1 MKNIINL
8 SIIYFKQTLSSFFK
22 SRKMK
27 NNASSFLFAFF
38 IFAIVFGAMGFS
50 YYSSAQQL
58 SEVGKTEYV
67 LVFGLMYAT
76 FMVLM
81 MTAYDAQNNYYKN
94 KDYDMLASLPIEN
107 YSIITAKYL
116 SSYFVSLFYAFI
128 IAFPAYIVYF
138 IFCPINFV
146 SVLYSL
152 LSIFFIPTFT
162 QLIGS
167 LLAYLINLLTFKIK
181 NKTLVNNILTIIF
194 TVGLVTF
201 IAVANTN
208 FTQSL
213 FTSGV
218 PLWIK
223 IVFPHIY
230 FLFGAITTG
239 SFLQFLIFICI
250 TLAFACI
257 SIGLVSLGFKKIN
270 SGGISTTNKK
280 TKRKIKI
287 YYKKNSHISS
297 LIKKETRAF
306 FGSATYMI
314 NSIIG
319 PILIVIIAI
328 VLGTYA
334 HNTST
339 IASSALS
346 QIFIS
351 IYICFASMFA
361 SMCCPTSVSLS
372 IEGQKLHLLKSLPLS
387 TNTIFIS
394 KLLFSWILTVPF
406 ILVGDIIFLSLV
418 PCSAG
423 LVILTILTPLVSMFA
438 FSGLGLLANLKWP
451 KLNWTNETQAIKQGM
466 SLFVTMMSC
475 MAINLIPFLL
485 VTLLYDK
492 IIAVMSAELFLTII
506 LAINILLVVTF
517 YSVLFKKGSKMFY
530 KIQ

>member
-223 IVFPHIY
+223 IMFPHIY

-257 SIGLVSLGFKKIN
+257 SIGLVSLGFKKSIQAP
-270 SGGISTTNKK
+270 SLQPTKK
-280 TKRKIKI
+280 IREKLRF
-287 YYKKNSHISS
+287 
-297 LIKKETRAF
+297 L
-306 FGSATYMI
+306 
-314 NSIIG
+314 
-319 PILIVIIAI
+319 
-328 VLGTYA
+328 
-334 HNTST
+334 TSKT
-339 IASSALS
+339 AL
-346 QIFIS
+346 
-351 IYICFASMFA
+351 Y
-361 SMCCPTSVSLS
+361 
-372 IEGQKLHLLKSLPLS
+372 HLL
-387 TNTIFIS
+387 
-394 KLLFSWILTVPF
+394 
-406 ILVGDIIFLSLV
+406 
-418 PCSAG
+418 
-423 LVILTILTPLVSMFA
+423 
-438 FSGLGLLANLKWP
+438 
-451 KLNWTNETQAIKQGM
+451 
-466 SLFVTMMSC
+466 
-475 MAINLIPFLL
+475 
-485 VTLLYDK
+485 
-492 IIAVMSAELFLTII
+492 
-506 LAINILLVVTF
+506 
-517 YSVLFKKGSKMFY
+517 
-530 KIQ
+530 

>member
-181 NKTLVNNILTIIF
+181 NKTGNRITNIRFRSHRTTARF
-194 TVGLVTF
+194 F
-201 IAVANTN
+201 D
-208 FTQSL
+208 L
-213 FTSGV
+213 F
-218 PLWIK
+218 
-223 IVFPHIY
+223 
-230 FLFGAITTG
+230 
-239 SFLQFLIFICI
+239 
-250 TLAFACI
+250 FA
-257 SIGLVSLGFKKIN
+257 
-270 SGGISTTNKK
+270 
-280 TKRKIKI
+280 
-287 YYKKNSHISS
+287 
-297 LIKKETRAF
+297 
-306 FGSATYMI
+306 
-314 NSIIG
+314 
-319 PILIVIIAI
+319 
-328 VLGTYA
+328 
-334 HNTST
+334 
-339 IASSALS
+339 
-346 QIFIS
+346 
-351 IYICFASMFA
+351 
-361 SMCCPTSVSLS
+361 
-372 IEGQKLHLLKSLPLS
+372 KLP
-387 TNTIFIS
+387 
-394 KLLFSWILTVPF
+394 
-406 ILVGDIIFLSLV
+406 
-418 PCSAG
+418 
-423 LVILTILTPLVSMFA
+423 
-438 FSGLGLLANLKWP
+438 
-451 KLNWTNETQAIKQGM
+451 E
-466 SLFVTMMSC
+466 
-475 MAINLIPFLL
+475 
-485 VTLLYDK
+485 
-492 IIAVMSAELFLTII
+492 
-506 LAINILLVVTF
+506 
-517 YSVLFKKGSKMFY
+517 
-530 KIQ
+530 